1 MPRMTISSMPRVWK
15 IARDSSIA
23 AASLPRSSAMLF
35 AGGGAVKHQSI
46 LEYANFRWFKVAV
59 GLSALAGFAYGL
71 HEPSTK
77 PYGGTALGYTL
88 GAVAAL
94 LVLWLLAFGVRKRLY
109 RSTAGTVQGWLSA
122 HVYLGAALL
131 VIATLHT
138 GFELGWNVHTLAYVL
153 MVLVVASGFYGVF
166 VYLRV
171 PGAMTENLGD
181 ETLESMLL
189 RMADIDKDM
198 REKALSLPDEL
209 FKLVERSVVATRLG
223 GNPFRIVS
231 GRDRGCPTAR
241 AARDLPELAKSLTGE
256 PANVNREVYTLLL
269 EKNEV
274 LARARRAMRHK
285 AILDLWLYFH
295 VPLSIALLATL
306 AVHVTTVFLY
316 W

>member
-1 MPRMTISSMPRVWK
+1 M
-15 IARDSSIA
+15 
-23 AASLPRSSAMLF
+23 
-35 AGGGAVKHQSI
+35 KHQSI
-46 LEYANFRWFKVAV
+46 LEYANFRWFKVACA
-59 GLSALAGFAYGL
+59 LSAVAGFAYGL
-71 HEPSTK
+71 DEPSTK

-109 RSTAGTVQGWLSA
+109 RSTLGSVQGWLSA
-122 HVYLGAALL
+122 HVYLGTALL
-131 VIATLHT
+131 VVATLHT
-138 GFELGWNVHTLAYVL
+138 GFELGWNVHGLAYVL

-171 PGAMTENLGD
+171 PGAMTSNLGD

-198 REKALSLPDEL
+198 REKALSLPDDL
-209 FKLVERSVVATRLG
+209 FRVVERSVVGTRLG
-223 GNPFRIVS
+223 GSFYRIVS
-231 GRDRGCPTAR
+231 GRDRGCPTAT
-241 AARDLPELAKSLTGE
+241 AARELPELAKTLSGE

-269 EKNEV
+269 EKNEL

-295 VPLSIALLATL
+295 VPLSIALLAAL
-306 AVHVTTVFLY
+306 AVHVTTVFIY

>member
-1 MPRMTISSMPRVWK
+1 M
-15 IARDSSIA
+15 
-23 AASLPRSSAMLF
+23 
-35 AGGGAVKHQSI
+35 KHQSI
-46 LEYANFRWFKVAV
+46 LEYANFRWFKVACV
-59 GLSALAGFAYGL
+59 LSVLAGFAYGF

-77 PYGGTALGYTL
+77 PYGGTALGYAL
-88 GAVAAL
+88 GSAAAL

-109 RSTAGTVQGWLSA
+109 RSTLGTVQGWLSA
-122 HVYLGAALL
+122 HVYLGTALV

-138 GFELGWNVHTLAYVL
+138 GFELGWNVHGLAYVL

-171 PGAMTENLGD
+171 PGAMTANLGD

-198 REKALSLPDEL
+198 REKALSLPDAL

-223 GNPFRIVS
+223 GNFFRVVS
-231 GRDRGCPTAR
+231 GRDRSCPTAR
-241 AARDLPELAKSLTGE
+241 AARELPELAKSLSGE

-269 EKNEV
+269 EKNEL

-285 AILDLWLYFH
+285 AILDLWLYVH
-295 VPLSIALLATL
+295 VPLSIALLAAL
-306 AVHVTTVFLY
+306 AVHVTTVFIY